1 MTPRGVRLNNPL
13 NIRHGDPWLGA
24 TREQP
29 DPSFVTFESPE
40 YGFRA
45 ASRLLLNYQ
54 ERYGLT
60 SVNAIVGRWAPPNE
74 NDTVAYANAVSAE
87 MKVRPTD
94 AIALRNGATL
104 LAMLKAMCRHE
115 NGECPY
121 DDATIAAG
129 MKLAGIEFHPDFTN
143 VQSGVESTAPKEQP

>member
-1 MTPRGVRLNNPL
+1 MNEPRGIRNNNPL

-24 TREQP
+24 TREQT
-29 DPSFVTFESPE
+29 DPAFVTFESPA

-60 SVNAIVGRWAPPNE
+60 SVLAIIGRWAPPSE
-74 NDTVAYANAVSAE
+74 NDTEAYADAVAAE
-87 MKVRPTD
+87 MHVRAGD
-94 AIALRNGATL
+94 AISLRDGKTL
-104 LAMLKAMCRHE
+104 LAMLRAMCSHE

-121 DDATIAAG
+121 DDATIVSG
-129 MKLAGIEFHPDFTN
+129 MKLAGIELVLADFSN
-143 VQSGVESTAPKEQP
+143 VESGVETTAPKE